1 MKTFKRDIKQADGRR
16 QSGFTLIEL
25 MITVAIGA
33 ILAAIALP
41 VYQNYTARGRV
52 AEGLGLAASAK
63 LNVADIAASGID
75 GEDGYGAGYGTS
87 TGTGGTTSP
96 GTDNVMSVAID
107 GATGIIAIKYQ
118 PAAGGG
124 ADAGDGILLLVPT
137 TAGSAGQGAL
147 PIATGPF
154 SPPTGDI
161 QWTCVASG
169 ADVPASLAPPTE
181 ASLAPQ
187 YAPPTCR

>member
-41 VYQNYTARGRV
+41 VYQNYTVRGRV

-75 GEDGYGAGYGTS
+75 GEDG
-87 TGTGGTTSP
+87 
-96 GTDNVMSVAID
+96 
-107 GATGIIAIKYQ
+107 
-118 PAAGGG
+118 
-124 ADAGDGILLLVPT
+124 
-137 TAGSAGQGAL
+137 
-147 PIATGPF
+147 
-154 SPPTGDI
+154 
-161 QWTCVASG
+161 
-169 ADVPASLAPPTE
+169 
-181 ASLAPQ
+181 
-187 YAPPTCR
+187 